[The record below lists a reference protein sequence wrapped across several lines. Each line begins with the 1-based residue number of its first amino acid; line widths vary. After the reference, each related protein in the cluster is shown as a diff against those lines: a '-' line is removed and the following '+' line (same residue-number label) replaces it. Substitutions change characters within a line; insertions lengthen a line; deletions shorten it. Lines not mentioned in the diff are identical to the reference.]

1 MTKLA
6 LLRKK
11 LDYVQQKFASAGM
24 QEYLIDFY
32 LTDFV
37 SSAGTSELPEFL
49 PLYEQ
54 KVTDPEKKA
63 KFYAL
68 CDTWKKIEPG
78 HQSPT
83 FAYSDINGKKV
94 ALEDLR
100 GKYVYIDV
108 WATWCGPCCGE
119 IPHQKELEHHFAKKN
134 IAFVSISCDRDKSA
148 WEKMVKKEKL
158 GGIQLH
164 NGGDRTFMNDYMVKG
179 IPRFILLDRE
189 GKIINSR
196 MTRPSNPETTQ
207 FIETLE
213 GL

>member
-1 MTKLA
+1 L
-6 LLRKK
+6 
-11 LDYVQQKFASAGM
+11 
-24 QEYLIDFY
+24 QEYLINYY
-32 LTDFV
+32 LTEYV
-37 SSAGTSELPEFL
+37 SYAGTEFL
-49 PLYEQ
+49 DEFMPLYEK
-54 KVTDPEKKA
+54 KVIDSKKRE

-68 CDTWKKIEPG
+68 CDTWRKIEPG
-78 HQSPT
+78 APSPT
-83 FAYSDINGKKV
+83 FAYTDINGKKV
-94 ALEDLR
+94 TLEDFR

-119 IPHQKELEHHFAKKN
+119 IPHLKELEHHFAKKN